1 MAKIDNTH
9 VKGWGGPWTEQKL
22 DCFTRYVKAY
32 LTIMNTY
39 REKYHWKLIY
49 FDGFAG
55 CGDRQIQAEAV
66 DKTIDI
72 FGDQNVDEMD
82 INLYQGAAERVV
94 RLEQEMPGFDYY
106 YFIDKYEENLAFLE
120 LKLAGYKT
128 KGLKIFRPSDA
139 NIETRRLAK
148 AMRDDA
154 VTPLSQDHKYH
165 LKTLCLLDPF
175 GMSIDWETIEQLAGK
190 SLDLWILVP
199 TGSIISRLIK
209 NDGTLMYP
217 ETLERFF
224 GLPKEQII
232 ERFYTKTY
240 EANLFGEETEKVVKT
255 KNVIAEIANLYCEQL
270 GTLFPYVTNEPLVLY
285 NRNNVPIFHFVCAS
299 FNKTAVKIAQE
310 IIDKTI

>member
-1 MAKIDNTH
+1 MAKTDNTH

-32 LTIMNTY
+32 LTIMNAY
-39 REKYHWKLIY
+39 REKYHWKLLY

-55 CGDRQIQAEAV
+55 CGDRKLQEDAL

-94 RLEQEMPGFDYY
+94 RLEQEMAGFDFY
-106 YFIDKYEENLAFLE
+106 YFIDKYEDNLTRLE
-120 LKLAGYKT
+120 LKLAGYNT
-128 KGLKIFRPSDA
+128 KGRKIFRANDA
-139 NIETRRLAK
+139 NVETKNLAQ
-148 AMRDDA
+148 AMKRDA
-154 VTPLSQDHKYH
+154 ETPQSVSHPYH

-209 NDGTLMYP
+209 NDGSLMFP
-217 ETLERFF
+217 KTLERFF
-224 GLPKEQII
+224 GLPQEQIT

-240 EANLFGEETEKVVKT
+240 EPNLFGEETEKVVKT

-310 IIDKTI
+310 IIDKK

>member
-1 MAKIDNTH
+1 MATFDNTH

-32 LTIMNTY
+32 LTIMNAY

-55 CGDRQIQAEAV
+55 CGDRKIQEEAV
-66 DKTIDI
+66 DNTIQI
-72 FGDQNVDEMD
+72 FGEEKVDAMD

-94 RLEQEMPGFDYY
+94 RLEQEMAGFDFY
-106 YFIDKYEENLAFLE
+106 YFIDKYEENLTRLE
-120 LKLAGYKT
+120 LKLAGYNT
-128 KGLKIFRPSDA
+128 KGRKIFRASDA
-139 NIETRRLAK
+139 NIETRNLAQ
-148 AMRDDA
+148 AMKKDA
-154 VTPLSQDHKYH
+154 VTPVSDSHPYH

-217 ETLERFF
+217 ETLERYF
-224 GLPKEQII
+224 GLPQKQI
-232 ERFYTKTY
+232 EGRFYTKTY
-240 EANLFGEETEKVVKT
+240 ETDLFGEESERVIKT

-310 IIDKTI
+310 IIDKL

>member
-1 MAKIDNTH
+1 MAKTDNTH

-32 LTIMNTY
+32 LTIMNAY
-39 REKYHWKLIY
+39 REKFHWKLLY

-55 CGDRQIQAEAV
+55 CGDRKLQEDAL

-94 RLEQEMPGFDYY
+94 RLEQEMAGFDFY
-106 YFIDKYEENLAFLE
+106 YFIDKYEDNLTRLE
-120 LKLAGYKT
+120 LKLAGYNT
-128 KGLKIFRPSDA
+128 KGRKIFRANDA
-139 NIETRRLAK
+139 NVETKNLAQ
-148 AMRDDA
+148 AMKRDA
-154 VTPLSQDHKYH
+154 ETPQSVSHPYH

-209 NDGTLMYP
+209 NDGSLMFP
-217 ETLERFF
+217 KTLERFF
-224 GLPKEQII
+224 GLPKEQIKD
-232 ERFYTKTY
+232 RFYTKTY
-240 EANLFGEETEKVVKT
+240 EPNLFGEETEKVVKT

-310 IIDKTI
+310 IIDKTV

>member
-1 MAKIDNTH
+1 MAKTDNTH

-32 LTIMNTY
+32 LTIMNAY
-39 REKYHWKLIY
+39 REKYHWKLLY

-55 CGDRQIQAEAV
+55 CGDRKLQEDAL

-94 RLEQEMPGFDYY
+94 RLEQEMAGFDFY
-106 YFIDKYEENLAFLE
+106 YFSDKYEDNLTRLE
-120 LKLAGYKT
+120 LKLAGYNT
-128 KGLKIFRPSDA
+128 KGRKIFRANDA
-139 NIETRRLAK
+139 NVETKNLAQ
-148 AMRDDA
+148 AMKRDA
-154 VTPLSQDHKYH
+154 ETPQSVSHPYH

-209 NDGTLMYP
+209 NDGSLMFP
-217 ETLERFF
+217 KTLERFF
-224 GLPKEQII
+224 GLPQEQIT

-240 EANLFGEETEKVVKT
+240 EPNLFGEETEKVVKT

-310 IIDKTI
+310 IIDKTV

>member
-1 MAKIDNTH
+1 MAKTDNTH

-32 LTIMNTY
+32 LTIMNAY
-39 REKYHWKLIY
+39 REKFHWKLLY

-55 CGDRQIQAEAV
+55 CGDRKLQEDAL

-94 RLEQEMPGFDYY
+94 RLEQEMAGFDFY
-106 YFIDKYEENLAFLE
+106 YFIDKYEDNLTRLE
-120 LKLAGYKT
+120 LKLAGYNT
-128 KGLKIFRPSDA
+128 KGRKIFRANDA
-139 NIETRRLAK
+139 NVETKNLAQ
-148 AMRDDA
+148 AMKRDA
-154 VTPLSQDHKYH
+154 ETSHPYH

-209 NDGTLMYP
+209 NDGSLM
-217 ETLERFF
+217 
-224 GLPKEQII
+224 LPKEQIKD
-232 ERFYTKTY
+232 RFYTKTY
-240 EANLFGEETEKVVKT
+240 EPNLFGEETEKVVKT

-310 IIDKTI
+310 IIDKSV

>member
-1 MAKIDNTH
+1 MAKTDNTH

-32 LTIMNTY
+32 LTIMNAY
-39 REKYHWKLIY
+39 REKYHWKLLY

-55 CGDRQIQAEAV
+55 CGDRKLKEEGV
-66 DKTIDI
+66 NTTIDI

-94 RLEQEMPGFDYY
+94 RLEQEMAGFDFY
-106 YFIDKYEENLAFLE
+106 YFIDKYEDNLTRLE
-120 LKLAGYKT
+120 LKLAGYNT
-128 KGLKIFRPSDA
+128 KGCKIFRANDA
-139 NIETRRLAK
+139 NVETRNLAK
-148 AMRDDA
+148 AMRKDA
-154 VTPLSQDHKYH
+154 ETPQSVSHPYH

-209 NDGTLMYP
+209 NDGTLKYP
-217 ETLERFF
+217 GTLERFF
-224 GLPKEQII
+224 GLPQEQIVS
-232 ERFYTKTY
+232 RFYIKAS
-240 EANLFGEETEKVVKT
+240 ELNLFGEETEKVTKT
-255 KNVIAEIANLYCEQL
+255 KNIIAEIANLYCEQL

-310 IIDKTI
+310 IIDKK

>member
-1 MAKIDNTH
+1 MAKTDNTH

-39 REKYHWKLIY
+39 REKYHWKLLY

-55 CGDRQIQAEAV
+55 CGDRNLQEDGV
-66 DKTIDI
+66 NTTIDI
-72 FGDQNVDEMD
+72 FGSQNVDEKD
-82 INLYQGAAERVV
+82 IKLYQGAAERVV
-94 RLEQEMPGFDYY
+94 RLEQEMRGFDFY
-106 YFIDKYEENLAFLE
+106 YFIDKYEDNITRLE
-120 LKLAGYKT
+120 LKLAGYQT
-128 KGLKIFRPSDA
+128 KGRKIFRPSDA
-139 NIETRRLAK
+139 NYETRRLAM
-148 AMRDDA
+148 AMKEDA
-154 VTPLSQDHKYH
+154 VTPVSPSHPYH

-199 TGSIISRLIK
+199 TGSVVSRLIR
-209 NDGTLMYP
+209 NNGELMYP
-217 ETLERFF
+217 ETLEHFF
-224 GLPKEQII
+224 GLPQEEIMN
-232 ERFYTKTY
+232 RFYTKTY
-240 EANLFGEETEKVVKT
+240 ETNLFGEETEVVIKT
-255 KNVIAEIANLYCEQL
+255 KNVITEIANLYCEQL

-310 IIDKTI
+310 IIDKK